1 MKTSHLAAI
10 MGLLFAA
17 PPVAAQYK
25 SASEEL
31 LTAVKE
37 ANSAKVVELV
47 NSSGSAIINTR
58 GYDGS
63 TALTLAVKAKD
74 SQFVDYLLTR
84 GANPDMTGIGNE
96 PPLVI
101 AARLGW
107 SEGVDHL
114 LQMKARVDAT
124 NRQGETALIVA
135 VQARSVDAVRRL
147 LQAGANPD
155 RADSSAGMSAR
166 DYAKRDARSRDIL
179 ALIQRARPAVVTKP

>member
-10 MGLLFAA
+10 VGLLLAA
-17 PPVAAQYK
+17 APVAAQYK

-96 PPLVI
+96 PSLVI

-107 SEGVDHL
+107 NEGVDHL

-135 VQARSVDAVRRL
+135 VQARSVDTVRRL

-166 DYAKRDARSRDIL
+166 DYAKRDARARDIL
-179 ALIQRARPAVVTKP
+179 AMIQRAKPAVATKP

>member
-1 MKTSHLAAI
+1 MKTNHLAAI
-10 MGLLFAA
+10 VGLLFATA
-17 PPVAAQYK
+17 PVAAQNK
-25 SASEEL
+25 PVSEEL
-31 LTAVKE
+31 LTAVRE
-37 ANSAKVVELV
+37 ANSAKLVELI
-47 NSSGSAIINTR
+47 NSNGAAIINTR

-74 SQFVDYLLTR
+74 DQFVDYLLTR
-84 GANPDMTGIGNE
+84 GANPDMPGIGNE

-114 LQMKARVDAT
+114 LQMKARVDSA

-135 VQARSVDAVRRL
+135 VQARSVDTVRRL

-179 ALIQRARPAVVTKP
+179 SLIQRAKPAVATKP